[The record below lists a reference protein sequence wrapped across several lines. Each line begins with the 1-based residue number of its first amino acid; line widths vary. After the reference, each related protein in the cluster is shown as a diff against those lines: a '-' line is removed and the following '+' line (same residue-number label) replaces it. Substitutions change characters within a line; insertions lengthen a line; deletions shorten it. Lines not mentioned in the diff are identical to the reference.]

1 LLRRTLQRS
10 IRPSTKKDSVNKHGI
25 SRLSLAHCFLRY
37 FYRLNAAIRHDCNL
51 QIIKINKSV
60 VQFER
65 FTLANGLRVIIHQ
78 DTSTPMAVVNVM
90 YDVGAKDEDPNKTGF
105 AHLFEHLM
113 FGGSINIP
121 VYDEPLQMAGG
132 ENNAYTTNDLT
143 NYYIQLPAENLETA
157 FWLESDRMLSLA
169 FTDNSLEVQRKVVCE
184 EFKEHYLNK
193 PYGDVWL
200 KLRELAYQVHPY
212 RWMTIGKELAHI
224 ENAQLQDVKNF
235 FFKHYRPVNAILVVA
250 GNVTVEKVKELA
262 EKWFGPIEPGEKY
275 LRRLPEEPPQTTG
288 KKLEVHANVPLD
300 ALYKCWHIY
309 PRMDHRYYVADL
321 ITEILSGGGSS
332 RLFQAL
338 VKEKQLFSNIECY
351 HFGTTDAGLLA
362 IEGKLVKGVK
372 IEDAEAAITEELNK
386 LKAEGVTEAE
396 LQKVKNKTES
406 MIAFEDMSVMN
417 RANSLAFYELLGD
430 ATLMNSELE
439 RYNKVT
445 VEDIHEQSNKIFREE
460 NSSTLYYCSKV

>member
-1 LLRRTLQRS
+1 V
-10 IRPSTKKDSVNKHGI
+10 VN
-25 SRLSLAHCFLRY
+25 
-37 FYRLNAAIRHDCNL
+37 
-51 QIIKINKSV
+51 
-60 VQFER
+60 FER
-65 FTLANGLRVIIHQ
+65 FSLSNGLRVIVHR

-200 KLRELAYQVHPY
+200 KLRDLAYEVHPY
-212 RWMTIGKELAHI
+212 RWMTIGKELSHI

-250 GNVTVEKVKELA
+250 GNVTVEQVKALA
-262 EKWFGPIEPGEKY
+262 EKWFSPIESGEKY
-275 LRRLPEEPPQTTG
+275 NRHLPAEPKQTVA
-288 KKLEVHANVPLD
+288 KKLEVQAEVPLD

-309 PRMDHRYYVADL
+309 SRMDHRYYVSDL
-321 ITEILSGGGSS
+321 ITEILGGGGSS
-332 RLFQAL
+332 RLFQSL
-338 VKEKQLFSNIECY
+338 VKEKKLFSNIECY
-351 HFGTTDAGLLA
+351 HFGTTDAGLLT

-372 IEDAEAAITEELNK
+372 MEDAEAAINIELEK
-386 LKAEGVTEAE
+386 LKREKVTEAE

-406 MIAFEDMSVMN
+406 MIAFEDMSLMN
-417 RANSLAFYELLGD
+417 RANSLAYYELLGD
-430 ATLMNSELE
+430 ASLMNTELD

-445 VEDIHEQSNKIFREE
+445 VDDVQQLSNEIFTEA
-460 NSSTLYYCSKV
+460 NSSALWYLSKN